1 MRKTSKIILVTIIAT
16 SILLGLGYAAI
27 QNITLNISGTAA
39 ANPNQE
45 NFKVRFT
52 GIHDVSDSTYVTAGI
67 TNDTNATINVS
78 GLNTK
83 GQKVT
88 AVYDITNESS
98 DLSSDLYV
106 EVSNTNSE
114 YFTIT
119 SKLAKTSLVAGET
132 TTVTVTVELTKVLI
146 SNTVSADIGVYLAAT
161 PVEPGKEGSSGIT
174 DDFAQF
180 PVGTLDLVTN
190 ENIGEYID
198 LGNSFIGTES
208 TSDDWRILYKDENKV
223 YVMLADFLPIKYVDP
238 DINLQMDVE
247 NQEFNIWKEDST
259 TTDLSEELLKSD
271 NWIYL
276 ANEIDGA
283 EVRGAA
289 TPELIL
295 QSYNYVND
303 EKEEYT
309 NFPTFKSDSLKRDLY
324 APNSVMGNDEGMY
337 GYWLAKSIVE
347 TESIGLS
354 GTRTVYKTFA
364 VIQGGYIGTQWSA
377 IGGLGIRPVIEL
389 PISTTAEFNNGIW
402 KVIKLR

>member
-223 YVMLADFLPIKYVDP
+223 YAILAGYLPASQVPTSAGLEITEEFGVCATSRDALLNGLKNETHGVV
-238 DINLQMDVE
+238 LQ
-247 NQEFNIWKEDST
+247 
-259 TTDLSEELLKSD
+259 
-271 NWIYL
+271 
-276 ANEIDGA
+276 
-283 EVRGAA
+283 
-289 TPELIL
+289 
-295 QSYNYVND
+295 
-303 EKEEYT
+303 
-309 NFPTFKSDSLKRDLY
+309 
-324 APNSVMGNDEGMY
+324 
-337 GYWLAKSIVE
+337 
-347 TESIGLS
+347 TE
-354 GTRTVYKTFA
+354 
-364 VIQGGYIGTQWSA
+364 
-377 IGGLGIRPVIEL
+377 
-389 PISTTAEFNNGIW
+389 
-402 KVIKLR
+402 